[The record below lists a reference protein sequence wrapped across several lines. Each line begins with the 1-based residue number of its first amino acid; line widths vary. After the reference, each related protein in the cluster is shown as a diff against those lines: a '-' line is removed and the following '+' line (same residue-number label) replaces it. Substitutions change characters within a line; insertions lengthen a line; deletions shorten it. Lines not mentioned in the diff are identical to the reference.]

1 MNKYVNG
8 KIVKM
13 TEADVEK
20 AKARRLNRKSRNDSS
35 ATRIKAL
42 EDEIK
47 ELKELMTK
55 EWVKHERDVENTSEC
70 N

>member
-55 EWVKHERDVENTSEC
+55 E
-70 N
+70 